1 MRRRGLPGFMTP
13 RLQHARLTD
22 VNGRVESARQT
33 RERRMEVNTEG
44 EDTGSERREIHF
56 LAALLDEL
64 MRKMLAAGALT
75 QADLNE
81 IESAAAKRVGG
92 LPRAW

>member
-1 MRRRGLPGFMTP
+1 
-13 RLQHARLTD
+13 
-22 VNGRVESARQT
+22 
-33 RERRMEVNTEG
+33 MEVNTEG

-64 MRKMLAAGALT
+64 MRKMLEAGALT
-75 QADLNE
+75 QADLND

-92 LPRAW
+92 QPRAW

>member
-1 MRRRGLPGFMTP
+1 MTS

-22 VNGRVESARQT
+22 VNGCAESAQRIK
-33 RERRMEVNTEG
+33 ERRMEVNTEG

-92 LPRAW
+92 EPRAW

>member
-1 MRRRGLPGFMTP
+1 MTRGV
-13 RLQHARLTD
+13 QHARLAD
-22 VNGRVESARQT
+22 VNGRVQSARRT
-33 RERRMEVNTEG
+33 KERRMEVNTEG

-92 LPRAW
+92 QPRAW

>member
-1 MRRRGLPGFMTP
+1 
-13 RLQHARLTD
+13 
-22 VNGRVESARQT
+22 
-33 RERRMEVNTEG
+33 MEVNTEG

-81 IESAAAKRVGG
+81 IESA
-92 LPRAW
+92 

>member
-1 MRRRGLPGFMTP
+1 MTP
-13 RLQHARLTD
+13 RLQHARPAT
-22 VNGRVESARQT
+22 VKGRVYSARRT
-33 RERRMEVNTEG
+33 RERRTEVNTEG

-64 MRKMLAAGALT
+64 MRKMLATGALT

-92 LPRAW
+92 QPRAW

>member
-1 MRRRGLPGFMTP
+1 MTS
-13 RLQHARLTD
+13 RLQPARLTD
-22 VNGRVESARQT
+22 VDGCAESAQRT
-33 RERRMEVNTEG
+33 KERRMEVNPEG

-64 MRKMLAAGALT
+64 MRKILAAGALT

-81 IESAAAKRVGG
+81 IESAVAKRVGG
-92 LPRAW
+92 EPRAW

>member
-1 MRRRGLPGFMTP
+1 
-13 RLQHARLTD
+13 
-22 VNGRVESARQT
+22 
-33 RERRMEVNTEG
+33 MEVNTEG
-44 EDTGSERREIHF
+44 EDTGSVRREIHF

-75 QADLNE
+75 QSDLNE

-92 LPRAW
+92 QPRAW

>member
-1 MRRRGLPGFMTP
+1 
-13 RLQHARLTD
+13 
-22 VNGRVESARQT
+22 
-33 RERRMEVNTEG
+33 MEVNTEC

-64 MRKMLAAGALT
+64 MRKTLAAGALT

-92 LPRAW
+92 QPRAW

>member
-1 MRRRGLPGFMTP
+1 MTS

-22 VNGRVESARQT
+22 VNGCAESSQRT
-33 RERRMEVNTEG
+33 KERRMEVNPEG

-64 MRKMLAAGALT
+64 MRKILAAGALT

-92 LPRAW
+92 EPRAW

>member
-1 MRRRGLPGFMTP
+1 
-13 RLQHARLTD
+13 
-22 VNGRVESARQT
+22 
-33 RERRMEVNTEG
+33 MEVNAKG

-64 MRKMLAAGALT
+64 MRKMLATGALT

-81 IESAAAKRVGG
+81 IESVAAKRVGG
-92 LPRAW
+92 QPRAW

>member
-1 MRRRGLPGFMTP
+1 
-13 RLQHARLTD
+13 
-22 VNGRVESARQT
+22 
-33 RERRMEVNTEG
+33 MEVNTEG
-44 EDTGSERREIHF
+44 EDTGSERGQIHF

-75 QADLNE
+75 QTELNE

-92 LPRAW
+92 QPRAW

>member
-1 MRRRGLPGFMTP
+1 
-13 RLQHARLTD
+13 
-22 VNGRVESARQT
+22 
-33 RERRMEVNTEG
+33 MEQNTEG

-92 LPRAW
+92 QPRAW